1 MKALIALIPALF
13 ALNTYAADATT
24 VLDCVVPNDG
34 AAPVVTLTVDVQEET
49 SADFLTVNL
58 NDGANSGVLF
68 TQLEKGDVRAGLDA
82 GGLGTLVLAEDFGV
96 DNGVI
101 RNSGLLMVSAEQ
113 DGSFSGF
120 LSAKGNIYP
129 LACSRK

>member
-1 MKALIALIPALF
+1 MKALIALVPVLF
-13 ALNTYAADATT
+13 ALNAKAET
-24 VLDCVVPNDG
+24 VLDCVVPNEG
-34 AAPVVTLTVDVQEET
+34 AAPSVTLTVDVQEES
-49 SADFLTVNL
+49 SADFLTISL
-58 NDGANSGVLF
+58 NDGNDSGVLF

-82 GGLGTLVLAEDFGV
+82 GQLGTLVLEEDFGV

-101 RNSGLLMVSAEQ
+101 RHSGLFIVSVEQ
-113 DGSFSGF
+113 DGSFSGL